1 MTAPLTPAE
10 SRVLALVVQG
20 KTNKEIACQFGIE
33 LSTVKA
39 HIEHLLGKFNVNNR
53 TELAVTA
60 LREGAA

>member
-10 SRVLALVVQG
+10 ARVLALVVQG
-20 KTNKEIACQFGIE
+20 KTNKEIARELGIE
-33 LSTVKA
+33 LGTVKA
-39 HIEHLLGKFNVNNR
+39 HLEHLLSKCNVNNR